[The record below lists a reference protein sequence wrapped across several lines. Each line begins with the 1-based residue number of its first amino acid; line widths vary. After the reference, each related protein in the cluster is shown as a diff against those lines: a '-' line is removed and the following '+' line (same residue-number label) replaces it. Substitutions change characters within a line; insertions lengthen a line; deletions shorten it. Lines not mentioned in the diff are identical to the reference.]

1 MALTAL
7 KVKNAKPGR
16 HVDGRGLCLLV
27 KDSGART
34 WVLRMQKD
42 GRRRDYGLGSAL
54 EVSLAEAREAA
65 TALRRKVREGTDPV
79 AERRRVRK
87 VVPSFETAARD
98 CYEVLKEGW
107 KNKRHANWISS
118 FENHVF
124 PAIGAKPVNE
134 VDSARVVEVLSP
146 IWLTIPDSARR
157 ILQRIG
163 AVLDFAHIK
172 GWLPDEIS
180 LRSVRKG
187 LPRQVDK
194 GGHLEAMPYGDVP
207 VLMRKLATAS
217 PTTGRD
223 ALRFTIYNAVRS
235 NETRFAVWSEFDLDK
250 AIWTIPGERM
260 KAGETHVVPLSAP
273 AVALLRKRWKER
285 TSDTGLVFSND
296 GEKPISDMTM
306 TKLLRDDGIK
316 GVTVHGFRSAFT
328 DWSSERTRFPKEVA
342 DKALAHKLPNKV
354 EAAYRRIDFL
364 GKRRSLMARWAE
376 FLDKVPAKGSSD
388 ANPTASKPVSLRA
401 AA

>member
-1 MALTAL
+1 MALTTL

-34 WVLRMQKD
+34 WVLRMQRN

-65 TALRRKVREGTDPV
+65 AALRRKVRAGDDPV
-79 AERRRVRK
+79 AERRRARK
-87 VVPSFETAARD
+87 VIPSFETAARE
-98 CYEVLKEGW
+98 CYEALKEGW
-107 KNKRHANWISS
+107 KNRRYANWISS

-124 PAIGAKPVNE
+124 PKVGKKPVDQ
-134 VDSARVVEVLSP
+134 VDSACVVEVLSR
-146 IWLTIPDSARR
+146 IWLEIPETARR

-172 GWLPDEIS
+172 GWRAEEAS

-187 LPRQVDK
+187 LPRQTAKAV
-194 GGHLEAMPYGDVP
+194 HLEAMPYIDVP
-207 VLMRKLATAS
+207 ALMAQLAAGS
-217 PTTGRD
+217 ATTGRD

-235 NETRFAVWSEFDLDK
+235 NETRFAVWTEFDLDK

-260 KAGETHVVPLSAP
+260 KAKETHVVPLSPP
-273 AVALLRKRWKER
+273 AVALLRKRWSER
-285 TSDTGLVFSND
+285 TSDDGLVFSAD
-296 GEKPISDMTM
+296 GERPISDMTM
-306 TKLLRDDGIK
+306 TKLLRNDGIT
-316 GVTVHGFRSAFT
+316 GATVHGFRSSFT
-328 DWSSERTRFPKEVA
+328 DWAAEKTDFPKEVA
-342 DKALAHKLPNKV
+342 DKALAHKLTNQV
-354 EAAYRRIDFL
+354 EAAYRRTDFL
-364 GKRRSLMARWAE
+364 EKRRDLMARWARH
-376 FLDKVPAKGSSD
+376 LDGGPTSLANHTAEAAGEPIPA
-388 ANPTASKPVSLRA
+388 RA

>member
-7 KVKNAKPGR
+7 RVKNAKIGR
-16 HVDGRGLCLLV
+16 HVDGRGLCLIV

-34 WVLRMQKD
+34 WVLRMQRH

-54 EVSLAEAREAA
+54 DVTLAEAREAA
-65 TALRRKVREGTDPV
+65 TALRRQVLAGTDPV
-79 AERRRVRK
+79 AERRKARK
-87 VVPSFETAARD
+87 VAPSFEAAARE
-98 CYEVLKEGW
+98 CYEALKEGW
-107 KNKRHANWISS
+107 KNRRHANWISS

-124 PAIGAKPVNE
+124 PAIGAKAVDT
-134 VDSARVVEVLSP
+134 VDSATVVEVLSP
-146 IWLTIPDSARR
+146 IWLEIPDTARR

-172 GWLPDEIS
+172 GWRAEETS

-187 LPRQVDK
+187 LPRQVGK
-194 GGHLEAMPYGDVP
+194 AGHLEAMPFADVP
-207 VLMRKLATAS
+207 ALMAKLGAAL

-235 NETRFAVWSEFDLDK
+235 NETRFAVWTEFDLDK
-250 AIWTIPGERM
+250 CIWTIPGERM

-273 AVALLRKRWKER
+273 VVALLRKRWRER
-285 TSDTGLVFSND
+285 GSDTGFVFSAD

-328 DWSSERTRFPKEVA
+328 DWAAERTRFPKEVA
-342 DKALAHKLPNKV
+342 DKALAHKLLNRV
-354 EAAYRRIDFL
+354 EAAYRRTDFFE
-364 GKRRSLMARWAE
+364 KRRSLMARWAE
-376 FLDKVPAKGSSD
+376 YLDKIPAQPSKD
-388 ANPTASKPVSLRA
+388 AGATESEPTLLRA